1 MRLIPSKKT
10 GWLITTIVFVIF
22 STVGYAQQQ
31 QPPRKYKVAGVS
43 VEGNKFSDEQTI
55 ISLSGLRVGSEID
68 IPGRELQDAIKSL
81 WSRNQFSDVDII
93 IEKATPLGIFF
104 TIKVKEFA
112 RFSWLEV
119 IGSDKVSYS
128 DIKKAVGHS
137 RGDILSPYDGYLAAK
152 AVKALYEKEGMMY
165 ATVTPEIV
173 PTDTASYS
181 RLVLTIQ
188 EGVEFHVSSV
198 TFTGNSKVSSG
209 DLEGTLEDTHSKPWW
224 KFWSSSK
231 FDKNKY
237 EEDKIKLLQ
246 EYKRRGFIEAE
257 IIRDTLKFD
266 APNEEV
272 AVQIDVRE
280 GNQYILRKVHFEG
293 NTVYPEELLL
303 RRLNVRT
310 GEPYDVERFDK
321 NLSAN
326 EDQTDVASLY
336 LDNGYLSYQG
346 IKEETKIGKDS
357 VDITVRVF
365 EKDRFTIR
373 RVEIIGNTKTKDKVI
388 RRELYTRPGDYFSR
402 SAIIRS
408 IRALGVL
415 NYFNPE
421 ALQHKDLVKP
431 VDNTRVDVIYKVEER
446 STDTFNASLGV
457 AGSLGLTGSVGVTFN
472 NFSIS
477 EPLRGGGGQILNIN
491 AEIGQGST
499 YQTISMGF
507 TEPWLNNEPT
517 TLGVNLY
524 RTRQRYT
531 YDLEQI
537 GGQLNI
543 GRRLRWPDDYFRVDG
558 SLRIQSLNNRGA
570 QRFAEGLS
578 SEISLG
584 SSVSRVSVDNLVF
597 PTSGSKFVY
606 SSQVALGS
614 LGLGTTDYWK
624 NSLQLE
630 FINPLLQVDGNT
642 RLVLYLTSDM
652 GYVTTLGTDTINIP
666 PNQRFYMGGNGLGG
680 FNLTP
685 LRGYPDNSLG
695 PISSDGTILG
705 GRLMMRHNLELRFA
719 LSLNPMPI
727 YLLAFAEAGNVWEGL
742 QNADPFD
749 LKRSAGLGVRLLL
762 NPIGLLGFDYGYGF
776 DPIGSVGDKSGWRF
790 HFQFGR

>member
-1 MRLIPSKKT
+1 MQLIPSKPQST
-10 GWLITTIVFVIF
+10 LIVILTF
-22 STVGYAQQQ
+22 LLISVGFAQT
-31 QPPRKYKVAGVS
+31 PPRKYKIAGVS

-55 ISLSGLRVGSEID
+55 ISLSGLRVGSEIE

-81 WSRNQFSDVDII
+81 WLRNQFSDVDII
-93 IEKATPLGIFF
+93 VEKSTPLGVFF
-104 TIKVKEFA
+104 SIKVKEFT
-112 RFSWLEV
+112 RFSWLEL
-119 IGSDKVSYS
+119 IGNDKLSYS
-128 DIKKAVGHS
+128 DIKKAVGRS
-137 RGDILSPYDGYLAAK
+137 RGDILSPYEAYLSAK

-165 ATVTPEIV
+165 ATVKPEIV
-173 PTDTASYS
+173 ATDTASYS
-181 RLVLTIQ
+181 KLVLTIQ
-188 EGVEFHVSSV
+188 EGAEFHVSSV
-198 TFTGNSKVSSG
+198 QFTGNTKVSSS
-209 DLEGTLEDTHSKPWW
+209 DLESALEDTHSKPWW
-224 KFWSSSK
+224 KFWRSSK

-237 EEDKIKLLQ
+237 FEDKLKLIQ

-257 IIRDTLKFD
+257 ILRDTLIFD
-266 APNEEV
+266 APNEQV
-272 AVQIDVRE
+272 AIQIDVRE
-280 GNQYILRKVHFEG
+280 GNQYILRNVHFEG
-293 NTVYPEELLL
+293 NTVYPEEYLL
-303 RRLNVRT
+303 RRLNMKM
-310 GEPYDVERFDK
+310 GQPYDVERFDK
-321 NLSAN
+321 NLNAN

-346 IKEETKIGKDS
+346 IKEEKKVGSDS

-365 EKDRFTIR
+365 EKDRYTIR

-431 VDNTRVDVIYKVEER
+431 VDNTRVDFIYKVEER

-457 AGSLGLTGSVGVTFN
+457 AGSLGLTGSVGITFN

-477 EPLRGGGGQILNIN
+477 EPFRGGGGQVLNLN
-491 AEIGQGST
+491 AEFGQGSR
-499 YQTISMGF
+499 YQTISLGF

-524 RTRQRYT
+524 RTRQQYT

-537 GGQLNI
+537 GGQINI

-570 QRFAEGLS
+570 SLYREGLS
-578 SEISLG
+578 SEISVGG
-584 SSVSRVSVDNLVF
+584 SISRVSLDNLIF
-597 PTSGSKFVY
+597 PTSGSKFIY
-606 SSQVALGS
+606 SSQFALGS

-624 NSLQLE
+624 NSLQFE
-630 FINPLLQVDGNT
+630 FINPLMQIDGNT

-652 GYVTTLGTDTINIP
+652 GYVTGVGTDTTNIP

-695 PISSDGTILG
+695 PIASNGSVLG
-705 GRLMMRHNLELRFA
+705 GRLMMRHDLELRFA

-727 YLLAFAEAGNVWEGL
+727 YLLAFAEAGNVWDGL
-742 QNADPFD
+742 KNADPFD

-776 DPIGSVGDKSGWRF
+776 DPVGSVGDRSGWRF

>member
-1 MRLIPSKKT
+1 MQLIPSKPQST
-10 GWLITTIVFVIF
+10 LIVILTF
-22 STVGYAQQQ
+22 LLISVGFAQT
-31 QPPRKYKVAGVS
+31 PPRKYKIAGVS

-55 ISLSGLRVGSEID
+55 ISLSGLRVGSEIE

-81 WSRNQFSDVDII
+81 WLRNQFSDVDII
-93 IEKATPLGIFF
+93 VEKSTPLGVFF
-104 TIKVKEFA
+104 SIKVKEFT
-112 RFSWLEV
+112 RFSWLEL
-119 IGSDKVSYS
+119 IGNDKLSYS
-128 DIKKAVGHS
+128 DIKKAVGRS
-137 RGDILSPYDGYLAAK
+137 RGDILSPYEAYLSAK

-165 ATVTPEIV
+165 ATVKPEIV
-173 PTDTASYS
+173 ATDTASYS
-181 RLVLTIQ
+181 KLVLTIQ
-188 EGVEFHVSSV
+188 EGAEFHVSSV
-198 TFTGNSKVSSG
+198 QFTGNTKVSSS
-209 DLEGTLEDTHSKPWW
+209 DLESALEDTHSKPWW
-224 KFWSSSK
+224 KFWRSSK

-237 EEDKIKLLQ
+237 SEDKLKLIQ

-257 IIRDTLKFD
+257 ILRDTLIFD
-266 APNEEV
+266 APNEQV
-272 AVQIDVRE
+272 AIQIDVRE
-280 GNQYILRKVHFEG
+280 GNQYILRNVHFEG
-293 NTVYPEELLL
+293 NTVYPEEYLL
-303 RRLNVRT
+303 RRLNMKM
-310 GEPYDVERFDK
+310 GQPYDVERFDK
-321 NLSAN
+321 NLNAN

-346 IKEETKIGKDS
+346 IKEEKKVGSDS

-457 AGSLGLTGSVGVTFN
+457 AGSLGLTGSVGITFN

-477 EPLRGGGGQILNIN
+477 EPFRGGGGQVLNLN
-491 AEIGQGST
+491 AEFGQGSR
-499 YQTISMGF
+499 YQTISLGF

-524 RTRQRYT
+524 RTRQQYT

-537 GGQLNI
+537 GGQINI

-570 QRFAEGLS
+570 SLYREGLS
-578 SEISLG
+578 SEISVGG
-584 SSVSRVSVDNLVF
+584 SISRVSLDNLIF
-597 PTSGSKFVY
+597 PTSGSKFIY
-606 SSQVALGS
+606 SSQFALGS

-624 NSLQLE
+624 NSLQFE
-630 FINPLLQVDGNT
+630 FINPLMQIDGNT

-652 GYVTTLGTDTINIP
+652 GYVTGVGTDTTNIP

-695 PISSDGTILG
+695 PIASNGSVLG
-705 GRLMMRHNLELRFA
+705 GRLMMRHDLELRFA

-727 YLLAFAEAGNVWEGL
+727 YLLAFAEAGNVWDGL
-742 QNADPFD
+742 KNADPFD

-776 DPIGSVGDKSGWRF
+776 DPVGSVGDRSGWRF

>member
-1 MRLIPSKKT
+1 MLFAAVFLLIIS
-10 GWLITTIVFVIF
+10 
-22 STVGYAQQQ
+22 VGFAQQ
-31 QPPRKYKVAGVS
+31 PRKYKIAGVS

-55 ISLSGLRVGSEID
+55 ISLAGLRVGSEID

-81 WSRNQFSDVDII
+81 WLRNQFSDVDII
-93 IEKATPLGIFF
+93 VDKSTPLGVFF
-104 TIKVKEFA
+104 TIKVKEFS
-112 RFSWLEV
+112 RFSWLKL
-119 IGSDKVSYS
+119 IGNDKVSYN
-128 DIKKAVGHS
+128 DIKKAVGRS
-137 RGDILSPYDGYLAAK
+137 RGDILSPYDAYLAAK

-165 ATVTPEIV
+165 ATITPEIV
-173 PTDTASYS
+173 ATDTTAYS
-181 RLVLTIQ
+181 RLELTIQ
-188 EGVEFHVSSV
+188 EGTEFHVSSV
-198 TFTGNSKVSSG
+198 TFIGNTKVPSG
-209 DLEGTLEDTHSKPWW
+209 DLESALEDTHSKPWW
-224 KFWSSSK
+224 KFWRSSK

-237 EEDKIKLLQ
+237 TEDKGKLIQ
-246 EYKRRGFIEAE
+246 EYKRRGFIDAE
-257 IIRDTLKFD
+257 ILRDTLIFD
-266 APNEEV
+266 PPNEQV
-272 AVQIDVRE
+272 AVEITVRE
-280 GNQYILRKVHFEG
+280 GNQYILRNIHFEG
-293 NTVYPEELLL
+293 NTVYPEELLV
-303 RRLNVRT
+303 RRLNVRS
-310 GEPYDVERFDK
+310 GQPYDVERFDK

-346 IKEETKIGKDS
+346 IKEENKIGTDS
-357 VDITVRVF
+357 IDITVRVF

-457 AGSLGLTGSVGVTFN
+457 AGSLGLTGSVGITFN

-477 EPLRGGGGQILNIN
+477 EPFRGGGGQVLNLN
-491 AEIGQGST
+491 AEFGQGSR
-499 YQTISMGF
+499 YQTISLGF

-524 RTRQRYT
+524 RTRQQYT

-537 GGQLNI
+537 GLQTNI

-570 QRFAEGLS
+570 SLYREGLS
-578 SEISLG
+578 SEISVGG
-584 SSVSRVSVDNLVF
+584 SISRVSLDNLIF

-606 SSQVALGS
+606 SSLFALGAI
-614 LGLGTTDYWK
+614 GLGTTDYWK
-624 NSLQLE
+624 NSLQFE
-630 FINPLLQVDGNT
+630 FINPLLQIDGNT

-652 GYVTTLGTDTINIP
+652 GYVTGVGTDTTNIP

-695 PISSDGTILG
+695 PISSKGAVLG

-727 YLLAFAEAGNVWEGL
+727 YLLAFAEAGNIWDGL
-742 QNADPFD
+742 NHADPFD

-776 DPIGSVGDKSGWRF
+776 DPIGAVGDKSGWRF

>member
-1 MRLIPSKKT
+1 MRLIPSKTT
-10 GWLITTIVFVIF
+10 GALIAVVFFLLLGIGF
-22 STVGYAQQQ
+22 AQ
-31 QPPRKYKVAGVS
+31 QPPRKYKIAGIS

-55 ISLSGLRVGSEID
+55 ISLSGLRVGSEVD

-81 WSRNQFSDVDII
+81 WLRNQFSDVDIVV
-93 IEKATPLGIFF
+93 EKSTPLGVFF
-104 TIKVKEFA
+104 TIKVKEYS

-137 RGDILSPYDGYLAAK
+137 RGDILSPYDAYLSAK
-152 AVKALYEKEGMMY
+152 AVKALYDKEGMMY
-165 ATVTPEIV
+165 ATVKPEIV

-198 TFTGNSKVSSG
+198 SFTGNTKVSSG
-209 DLEGTLEDTHSKPWW
+209 DLEGALEDTHSKPWW
-224 KFWSSSK
+224 KFWRSSK

-237 EEDKIKLLQ
+237 DEDKVKLIQ
-246 EYKRRGFIEAE
+246 EYKRRGFIDAE

-266 APNEEV
+266 PPNEEV
-272 AVQIDVRE
+272 AIQIDVRE
-280 GNQYILRKVHFEG
+280 GKQFILRSVHFEG
-293 NTVYPEELLL
+293 NTVYPEELLI
-303 RRLNVRT
+303 RRLSVRT

-346 IKEETKIGKDS
+346 VKEEKRVGEDS
-357 VDITVRVF
+357 VDIVVRVF

-491 AEIGQGST
+491 AEFGQGST
-499 YQTISMGF
+499 YQTTSISF

-524 RTRQRYT
+524 RTRQQYT

-537 GGQLNI
+537 GGQINI

-558 SLRIQSLNNRGA
+558 SLRIQSLNNRGSSVYA
-570 QRFAEGLS
+570 QGLS
-578 SEISLG
+578 SEISVGG
-584 SSVSRVSVDNLVF
+584 SISRVSLDNLVF
-597 PTSGSKFVY
+597 PTSGSKFIY
-606 SSQVALGS
+606 SSQIALGS
-614 LGLGTTDYWK
+614 VGLGTTDYWK
-624 NSLQLE
+624 NSVQFE
-630 FINPLLQVDGNT
+630 FINPLLSIDGNT

-652 GYVTTLGTDTINIP
+652 GYVTGVGKDTTNIP

-695 PISSDGTILG
+695 PINSDNYVLG

-727 YLLAFAEAGNVWEGL
+727 YLLAFAEAGNVWDGL
-742 QNADPFD
+742 QHADPFD
-749 LKRSAGLGVRLLL
+749 LKRSAGVGVRLLL

-776 DPIGSVGDKSGWRF
+776 DPIGAVGEKSGWRF

>member
-10 GWLITTIVFVIF
+10 GWLIAIVFVIL
-22 STVGYAQQQ
+22 STIGYAQQQ

-93 IEKATPLGIFF
+93 VEKATSLGIFF
-104 TIKVKEFA
+104 TIKVKEFS

-152 AVKALYEKEGMMY
+152 AVKTLYEKEGMMY

-266 APNEEV
+266 APNEQV

-280 GNQYILRKVHFEG
+280 GNQYILRNVHFEG

-346 IKEETKIGKDS
+346 VKEETKIGKDS

-537 GGQLNI
+537 GGQINI

-570 QRFAEGLS
+570 RGFAEGLS

-614 LGLGTTDYWK
+614 IGLGTTDYWK

-695 PISSDGTILG
+695 PISSDGSILG

>member
-1 MRLIPSKKT
+1 MQLIPSKPKST
-10 GWLITTIVFVIF
+10 LIITVFFLLI
-22 STVGYAQQQ
+22 SVGFAQS
-31 QPPRKYKVAGVS
+31 PKKYKIAGVS

-55 ISLSGLRVGSEID
+55 ISLSGLRVGSEIE
-68 IPGRELQDAIKSL
+68 IPGRQLQDAIKSL
-81 WSRNQFSDVDII
+81 WLRHQFSDVNII
-93 IEKATPLGIFF
+93 VEKSTPLGVFF
-104 TIKVKEFA
+104 SIKVKEFT
-112 RFSWLEV
+112 RFSWLDL
-119 IGSDKVSYS
+119 IGNDKLSHS
-128 DIKKAVGHS
+128 DIKKAVGRT
-137 RGDILSPYDGYLAAK
+137 RGDILSPYDAYLAAK

-165 ATVTPEIV
+165 AVVTPQIIA
-173 PTDTASYS
+173 TDTASYS
-181 RLVLTIQ
+181 RLELTIQ

-198 TFTGNSKVSSG
+198 QFTGNSKVSSS
-209 DLEGTLEDTHSKPWW
+209 DLEGALEDTHSKPWW
-224 KFWSSSK
+224 KFWRSSK

-237 EEDKIKLLQ
+237 TEDKVKLIQ

-257 IIRDTLKFD
+257 ILRDTLIFD
-266 APNEEV
+266 APNEKV
-272 AVQIDVRE
+272 AVRIDLRE
-280 GNQYILRKVHFEG
+280 GNQYILRSVHFEG
-293 NTVYPEELLL
+293 NTVYPEEYLL
-303 RRLNVRT
+303 RRLNVRL
-310 GEPYDVERFDK
+310 GEPYDVERLEK
-321 NLSAN
+321 NLNAN

-346 IKEETKIGKDS
+346 IKEEKKVGSDS
-357 VDITVRVF
+357 VDIIVRVF

-408 IRALGVL
+408 IRGLGVL

-457 AGSLGLTGSVGVTFN
+457 AGSLGLTGSVGITFN

-477 EPLRGGGGQILNIN
+477 EPFRGGGGQVLNLN
-491 AEIGQGST
+491 AEFGQGSR
-499 YQTISMGF
+499 YQTLSLGF

-517 TLGVNLY
+517 TLGVNIY
-524 RTRQRYT
+524 RTRQQFNF
-531 YDLEQI
+531 DLEQI
-537 GGQLNI
+537 GGQINI

-558 SLRIQSLNNRGA
+558 SVRIQSLNNRGA
-570 QRFAEGLS
+570 ANYREGLS
-578 SEISLG
+578 SEISVGG
-584 SSVSRVSVDNLVF
+584 SISRVSLDNLIF
-597 PTSGSKFVY
+597 PTSGSKFIY
-606 SSQVALGS
+606 SSQFALGS
-614 LGLGTTDYWK
+614 IGLGTTDYWK
-624 NSLQLE
+624 NSLQFE
-630 FINPLLQVDGNT
+630 FINPLMQIDGNT

-652 GYVTTLGTDTINIP
+652 GYVTNVGTDTTNIP

-695 PISSDGTILG
+695 PIASNGAVLG
-705 GRLMMRHNLELRFA
+705 GRLMMRHDLELRFA

-727 YLLAFAEAGNVWEGL
+727 YLLAFAEAGNIWDGL
-742 QNADPFD
+742 KNADPFD

-776 DPIGSVGDKSGWRF
+776 DPIGSVGDRSGWRF